1 VLIHGLFN
9 DFENAYTIEGATVAQ
24 SENWLENFLLESSPG
39 SRLIG
44 FNDKSERYTRTGMRE
59 KALRLLSSV
68 VDCRKV

>member
-1 VLIHGLFN
+1 M
-9 DFENAYTIEGATVAQ
+9 AQ